1 MINYLIKCYLYCLT
15 LLSKMIN
22 YMFPSITITSGD
34 NMAMFNE
41 TYAKLKNQTELEIL
55 KTIRTALYEVG
66 YPGGKYLEKLQ
77 IISAIYQLYRAKD
90 LVKEIKNKSDY
101 QFRDLITSIYVDI
114 DSLSREF
121 EYTRDHPSVERCDIA
136 REKLF
141 GVRDKMV
148 QLCKNLGVTDGEISN
163 ILRDYTPRPNEDL
176 TSYRKNTNRR

>member
-1 MINYLIKCYLYCLT
+1 
-15 LLSKMIN
+15 
-22 YMFPSITITSGD
+22 
-34 NMAMFNE
+34 MAMFDG

-77 IISAIYQLYRAKD
+77 IIAAIYQLYRAKD
-90 LVKEIKNKSDY
+90 LVRELQKKGDY

-114 DSLSREF
+114 DALSKEF
-121 EYTRDHPSVERCDIA
+121 EFLRDHPSVERCDLA

-141 GVRDKMV
+141 GIRDKMV
-148 QLCKNLGVTDGEISN
+148 QLSKNVGVTDGEISN

-176 TSYRKNTNRR
+176 SSYRKQTYRR

>member
-1 MINYLIKCYLYCLT
+1 MINYI
-15 LLSKMIN
+15 
-22 YMFPSITITSGD
+22 FVSITIISGD
-34 NMAMFNE
+34 HMAMFDG
-41 TYAKLKNQTELEIL
+41 TYMKLKNQTELEIL

-77 IISAIYQLYRAKD
+77 IIAAIYQLYRAKD
-90 LVKEIKNKSDY
+90 LAKELKSKSDY
-101 QFRDLITSIYVDI
+101 PFRELITSIYVDI
-114 DSLSREF
+114 DQLSREF
-121 EYTRDHPSVERCDIA
+121 EFLRDHPSIERCDIA

-176 TSYRKNTNRR
+176 TSYRKNINRR

>member
-1 MINYLIKCYLYCLT
+1 
-15 LLSKMIN
+15 
-22 YMFPSITITSGD
+22 
-34 NMAMFNE
+34 MAMFDG

-77 IISAIYQLYRAKD
+77 IIAAIYQLYRARD
-90 LVKEIKNKSDY
+90 LVRELQKKGDY

-114 DSLSREF
+114 DALSKEF
-121 EYTRDHPSVERCDIA
+121 EFLRDHPSVERCDLA

-141 GVRDKMV
+141 GIRDKMV
-148 QLCKNLGVTDGEISN
+148 QLSKNVGVTDGEISN

-176 TSYRKNTNRR
+176 SSYRKQTYRR